1 MARFPFLF
9 GDLTMIEALK
19 DWKVITLM
27 IFIFCG
33 FAVSYYGMNDVGARI
48 IKNQNE
54 IYKSQKI
61 VKPTKTDKE
70 IVKEIVHD
78 TVYIKTDDVS
88 FNSTGMIVVENN
100 KRKPFMVQIDF
111 FDLKAAY
118 EIEGITNYKIL
129 CDGSLYDHEL
139 DGGISVKDCNGNW
152 IFIVKGNR
160 TFSGD
165 N

>member
-1 MARFPFLF
+1 
-9 GDLTMIEALK
+9 MIDALK
-19 DWKVITLM
+19 DYKVIVLM

-48 IKNQNE
+48 VKNQNE
-54 IYKSQKI
+54 LYKTQNV
-61 VKPTKTDKE
+61 VKPAEKE

-78 TVYIKTDDVS
+78 TVYIKTDGYS
-88 FNSTGMIVVENN
+88 FNSKGMTVVEDN

-129 CDGSLYDHEL
+129 CDGSLVDSEL

>member
-1 MARFPFLF
+1 
-9 GDLTMIEALK
+9 MIDALK
-19 DWKVITLM
+19 DWKVIVLM

-48 IKNQNE
+48 VKNQNE
-54 IYKSQKI
+54 LYKTQKV
-61 VKPTKTDKE
+61 VKPAEKE

-78 TVYIKTDDVS
+78 TVYIKTDGFS
-88 FNSTGMIVVENN
+88 FNSKGMTVVEDN

-129 CDGSLYDHEL
+129 CDGSLVDSEL

>member
-1 MARFPFLF
+1 
-9 GDLTMIEALK
+9 MIEALK

-48 IKNQNE
+48 VTNQNA
-54 IYKSQKI
+54 IYKAQQLEKNSNKE
-61 VKPTKTDKE
+61 KE

-78 TVYIKTDDVS
+78 TVYIKTDGFS
-88 FNSTGMIVVENN
+88 FNTTGMTVVEDN
-100 KRKPFMVQIDF
+100 KRKPFMITLGFYDM
-111 FDLKAAY
+111 KAAY
-118 EIEGITNYKIL
+118 EIEGIRNYKIL
-129 CDGSLYDHEL
+129 CDGSLVDSEL

>member
-1 MARFPFLF
+1 
-9 GDLTMIEALK
+9 MIEALK

-33 FAVSYYGMNDVGARI
+33 FAVSFYGMNDVGARI

-54 IYKSQKI
+54 LYKAQNV
-61 VKPTKTDKE
+61 VKPAEKE

-78 TVYIKTDDVS
+78 TVYIKTEGFS
-88 FNSTGMIVVENN
+88 FNSDGMIVVENN
-100 KRKPFMVQIDF
+100 KRKPFMVKVDF

-129 CDGSLYDHEL
+129 CDGSMYDHEL

-152 IFIVKGNR
+152 VFIVKGSR

>member
-1 MARFPFLF
+1 
-9 GDLTMIEALK
+9 MIESLK
-19 DWKVITLM
+19 DWKVIILM

-48 IKNQNE
+48 VKNQNAL
-54 IYKSQKI
+54 YKAQNV
-61 VKPTKTDKE
+61 VKPAEKE

-78 TVYIKTDDVS
+78 TVYIKTEGFS
-88 FNSTGMIVVENN
+88 FNSDGMIVVENN

-152 IFIVKGNR
+152 VFIVKGSR

>member
-1 MARFPFLF
+1 
-9 GDLTMIEALK
+9 MIEALK
-19 DWKVITLM
+19 DYKVIVLM

-48 IKNQNE
+48 VKNQNE
-54 IYKSQKI
+54 LYKTQNV
-61 VKPTKTDKE
+61 VKPAEKE

-78 TVYIKTDDVS
+78 TVYIKTDGFS
-88 FNSTGMIVVENN
+88 FNSTGMTVVEDN

-129 CDGSLYDHEL
+129 CDGSLVDSEL

>member
-1 MARFPFLF
+1 MS
-9 GDLTMIEALK
+9 EALK

-33 FAVSYYGMNDVGARI
+33 FAVSFYGMNDVGARI

-54 IYKSQKI
+54 LYKAQNV
-61 VKPTKTDKE
+61 VKPAEKE

-78 TVYIKTDDVS
+78 TVYIKTEGFS
-88 FNSTGMIVVENN
+88 FNSDGMIVVENN
-100 KRKPFMVQIDF
+100 KRKPFMVKVDF

-129 CDGSLYDHEL
+129 CDGSMYDHEL

-152 IFIVKGNR
+152 VFIVKGSR

>member
-1 MARFPFLF
+1 
-9 GDLTMIEALK
+9 MIDALK
-19 DWKVITLM
+19 DWKVIVLM

-48 IKNQNE
+48 VKNQNE
-54 IYKSQKI
+54 LYKTQN
-61 VKPTKTDKE
+61 VLKPAEKE

-78 TVYIKTDDVS
+78 TVYIKTDGFS
-88 FNSTGMIVVENN
+88 FNSTGMTVVEDN
-100 KRKPFMVQIDF
+100 KRKPFMITLGFYDF
-111 FDLKAAY
+111 KAAY
-118 EIEGITNYKIL
+118 EIEGIKSYKIL
-129 CDGSLYDHEL
+129 CDGSLVDSEL

>member
-1 MARFPFLF
+1 
-9 GDLTMIEALK
+9 MIEALK
-19 DWKVITLM
+19 DWKVIVLM

-48 IKNQNE
+48 VKNQNA
-54 IYKSQKI
+54 IYKAQQYEKN
-61 VKPTKTDKE
+61 VNKEKE

-78 TVYIKTDDVS
+78 TVYIKNDG
-88 FNSTGMIVVENN
+88 FNSTGMTVVEDN
-100 KRKPFMVQIDF
+100 KRKPFMVTMDF

-118 EIEGITNYKIL
+118 EIEGIRNYKIL
-129 CDGSLYDHEL
+129 CDGSLVDREL
-139 DGGISVKDCNGNW
+139 DGGITVKDCNGNW
-152 IFIVKGNR
+152 IFIIKGNR